1 MPFNMTSINID
12 KEKFVAECIAKYK
25 TSGEYDISLVFDDFF
40 EEYHIDVSQTSG
52 NLLETDLLPLYDEL
66 YLMVEK
72 VLIDDYESEAE
83 TDDEQSHE

>member
-25 TSGEYDISLVFDDFF
+25 TSSEYDISLVFDDFF
-40 EEYHIDVSQTSG
+40 EEYYIDVSETSG

-72 VLIDDYESEAE
+72 VLIDEYESEAE
-83 TDDEQSHE
+83 TDDEKS

>member
-40 EEYHIDVSQTSG
+40 EEYYIDVSQTSE

-72 VLIDDYESEAE
+72 VLIDEYESEAE
-83 TDDEQSHE
+83 TDDEQS

>member
-1 MPFNMTSINID
+1 MTSINID

-25 TSGEYDISLVFDDFF
+25 TSSEYDISLVFDDFF
-40 EEYHIDVSQTSG
+40 EEYYIDVSETSG

-72 VLIDDYESEAE
+72 VLIDEYESEAE
-83 TDDEQSHE
+83 TDDEKS

>member
-25 TSGEYDISLVFDDFF
+25 TSDEYDISLVFDDFF
-40 EEYHIDVSQTSG
+40 EEYYIDVSETSG